1 MRMSLHQ
8 IKTNVETYYQV
19 TLPNKSRKQHIQIAK
34 QMFSHVAVEQGYS
47 HEQVAQT
54 LQCDRTNIYNNI
66 LRLRDQLQYHSPTQ
80 TAYNAVINS
89 DMADYI
95 DVPDVKLKSEC
106 TFTWEANEI
115 RLELLRLKAKNVNHA
130 LKSLQ
135 WINEHDKPIPNDLLN
150 DLAHLNQDDIE
161 NVRQQIKLMANRT
174 EINGKGTKHFSTFGS
189 NVSDFVF

>member
-8 IKTNVETYYQV
+8 IKTNVEKYYQV

-34 QMFSHVAVEQGYS
+34 QMFSHMAVEQGYS
-47 HEQVAQT
+47 HEQAAQT

-80 TAYNAVINS
+80 TAYKAIVNS

-95 DVPDVKLKSEC
+95 AVPDVKLKSEC

-135 WINEHDKPIPNDLLN
+135 WINENDKPLPNDLLN
-150 DLAHLNQDDIE
+150 DLAQLNQDDIE

-174 EINGKGTKHFSTFGS
+174 EMNGKGTKHYSTFGS
-189 NVSDFVF
+189 NISDFVF